1 MKCGWLQFL
10 PGAHG
15 AVRPFGLW
23 EKCQEGP
30 EENRG
35 IPSLGCEDG
44 TGRGGWEVPVTP
56 GGKTKSP
63 QVIFHGSGN
72 SDTSRARQIRQ
83 MWKTSLCKITEG
95 GWGKGGEAQGKCGA
109 HTLPKGI
116 HIQPGKELLV

>member
-23 EKCQEGP
+23 EKCQEVA

-44 TGRGGWEVPVTP
+44 TGRGGGEVPVTP

-63 QVIFHGSGN
+63 QVIFH
-72 SDTSRARQIRQ
+72 RK
-83 MWKTSLCKITEG
+83 WKLG
-95 GWGKGGEAQGKCGA
+95 YLQGQTDK
-109 HTLPKGI
+109 TDV
-116 HIQPGKELLV
+116 EN